1 MVFEDINLLF
11 SFIDPLLIFS
21 NPAIVLNIV
30 VLPIPEGPN
39 KHIISPLSFI
49 EKDTFFTF
57 VLPPAQKSTFFTS
70 KNFYSSLTLNI
81 YFEVIKIKV
90 QPLKLKIMKEQQQ
103 LSKSSEAEI

>member
-49 EKDTFFTF
+49 EKDTFLTF

-70 KNFYSSLTLNI
+70 NECDCQPPSFEKVTPSSFSFRL
-81 YFEVIKIKV
+81 Y
-90 QPLKLKIMKEQQQ
+90 
-103 LSKSSEAEI
+103 A